1 MGEKSRIKKIIIH
14 PNQRYHRELRNL
26 KVKNYPYNLHTLQ
39 PEGMQEKTL
48 VLLVN
53 L

>member
-1 MGEKSRIKKIIIH
+1 MGMD
-14 PNQRYHRELRNL
+14 L
-26 KVKNYPYNLHTLQ
+26 PYNLHTLQ
-39 PEGMQEKTL
+39 PEEMQEKTL